1 MIILILIS
9 LSVCIFTWYYFF
21 KLSSYFNN
29 GGELVASVLKSHGVN
44 FVFTLTGGH
53 ISPILSECKNKGIQ
67 IIDTRNEATAAFA
80 ADGIS
85 RLSDQ
90 IGVAV
95 VTAGPGVTNTI
106 TALRNAQMAESPLLL
121 IGGAAATLLK
131 GKGSLQDVEQIN
143 LLKNVCKKVFSCT
156 KLDQIQST
164 IKKAIYLAK
173 EGVPGPVFVEIPID
187 LLYSKELIIQNA
199 GLNKPKK
206 SLFGKLVDF
215 YISMKINRIFA
226 KSYFYCFDNRP
237 KNIKEDEISSSSI
250 FQAEKLIF
258 KSSKP
263 IIVVGSQV
271 INQKLDINNF
281 VQDFVDL
288 GLPVY
293 LSSSARGL
301 FSDNYDLQFYHN
313 RSKALRESDLI
324 ILLGVSCDFRL
335 DYGKVLNK
343 NAKIISVNINKEAL
357 YLNQP
362 LFWKADLSIHGN
374 PVNFINQLNI
384 IYDPLD
390 KNIYDKWINTLKE
403 REATRENKILK
414 MSEESTTM
422 INPIKLCKN
431 INKIIKKKT
440 IVIVDGGDFAA
451 TAAYTIKPQGPLQW
465 MDPGPFGTLGVGAG
479 FALAAKLCKPNYDV
493 IIIYG
498 DGAAG
503 YSLVE
508 YDTFKRHD
516 LNIVSIIGND
526 ACWSQIL
533 REQIEILKDDVAC
546 NLEYS
551 DYQKIG
557 ESFDCQGYLLK
568 NNQDLEKLPNIL
580 NNINQPMII
589 NCLIS
594 KTDFRK
600 GSISV

>member
-53 ISPILSECKNKGIQ
+53 ISPILKECKNKGIQ

-80 ADGIS
+80 ADGVS
-85 RLSDQ
+85 RLTDQ

-106 TALRNAQMAESPLLL
+106 TALRNAQIAESPLLL

-226 KSYFYCFDNRP
+226 KSYFYYFDNKP
-237 KNIKEDEISSSSI
+237 KNIKEEEISSSSI

-414 MSEESTTM
+414 MSEESTPM

-568 NNQDLEKLPNIL
+568 NDSDLDKLPNIL
-580 NNINQPMII
+580 NNINQPTII

>member
-53 ISPILSECKNKGIQ
+53 ISPILTECKKKGIQ

-80 ADGIS
+80 ADGVS
-85 RLSDQ
+85 RLTDQ

-106 TALRNAQMAESPLLL
+106 TALRNAQMGESPLLL

-173 EGVPGPVFVEIPID
+173 EGIPGPVFVEIPID

-206 SLFGKLVDF
+206 SLFGKMVDF

-226 KSYFYCFDNRP
+226 KSYFYYFNNKP
-237 KNIKEDEISSSSI
+237 KNIKEEEISSSSI

-281 VQDFVDL
+281 VQDLIDL
-288 GLPVY
+288 RLPVY

-313 RSKALRESDLI
+313 RSKALRESELI
-324 ILLGVSCDFRL
+324 ILLGISCDFRL

-343 NAKIISVNINKEAL
+343 NAKIISVNINKKAL

-362 LFWKADLSIHGN
+362 LFWKANLSIHGN
-374 PVNFINQLNI
+374 PVNFINQINI
-384 IYDPLD
+384 IYNSLD
-390 KNIYDKWINTLKE
+390 KHIYDKWINTLKE
-403 REATRENKILK
+403 WETIKENKILK
-414 MSEESTTM
+414 MSEEKYSR

-440 IVIVDGGDFAA
+440 IVIVDGGDFAS
-451 TAAYTIKPQGPLQW
+451 TAAYTIKPKGPLQW

-546 NLEYS
+546 NLGYS
-551 DYQKIG
+551 DYHKIG

-568 NNQDLEKLPNIL
+568 NNKDLEKLPNIL

>member
-9 LSVCIFTWYYFF
+9 ILFCIFTWYYFF
-21 KLSSYFNN
+21 KLSSYFDN
-29 GGELVASVLKSHGVN
+29 GGELVASVLKSHGVK

-53 ISPILSECKNKGIQ
+53 ISPILSECKKLGIN

-80 ADGIS
+80 ADGVS
-85 RLSDQ
+85 RLTDQ
-90 IGVAV
+90 IGVVV

-106 TALRNAQMAESPLLL
+106 TALRNAQLAESPLLL

-131 GKGSLQDVEQIN
+131 GKGSLQDVEQLN
-143 LLKNVCKKVFSCT
+143 LLKSVCKKVYTCNQ
-156 KLDQIQST
+156 LNQIQST
-164 IKKAIYLAK
+164 VKEAIYLAK

-187 LLYSKELIIQNA
+187 LLYKKKLIIQNA

-206 SLFGKLVDF
+206 SLFGKIVDF
-215 YISMKINRIFA
+215 YISMKINRIFS
-226 KSYFYCFDNRP
+226 KSYFYNFDP
-237 KNIKEDEISSSSI
+237 KPEKVKIKKISN
-250 FQAEKLIF
+250 KLIV
-258 KSSKP
+258 KSKKMILNSSKP
-263 IIVVGSQV
+263 IVVLGSQI
-271 INQKLDINNF
+271 INQKYKINNF
-281 VQDFVDL
+281 VKNFTDL

-293 LSSSARGL
+293 LSSSARGIL
-301 FSDNYDLQFYHN
+301 SDLYQFQFYHN
-313 RSKALRESDLI
+313 RSKALREADLI
-324 ILLGVSCDFRL
+324 ILLGVTCDFRL

-343 NAKIISVNINKEAL
+343 NAKIISVNINKKSL

-362 LFWKADLSIHGN
+362 LFWKADLSIHGD

-390 KNIYDKWINTLKE
+390 KNIFNKWIKTLNDREQEKE
-403 REATRENKILK
+403 NNILNI
-414 MSEESTTM
+414 SEKKFSM
-422 INPIKLCKN
+422 INPVKLCKN

-440 IVIVDGGDFAA
+440 IIIVDGGDFAA

-546 NLEYS
+546 NLEFS
-551 DYQKIG
+551 NYQKIG
-557 ESFDCQGYLLK
+557 ESFDCQGYILK
-568 NNQDLEKLPNIL
+568 TDKDLKKLPNIL